1 MYPANWCLETQCGS
15 QSRAWYHFSLSQQLR
30 LSEIKTITLG
40 GRTDELGIVS
50 MERAAA
56 RQNKLNSWSKRS
68 KKKSCAA
75 TGFPAEVVI
84 SDMASL
90 PLVWS
95 KELRKSSLYIL
106 NGLDFHTFS

>member
-1 MYPANWCLETQCGS
+1 LVEKEQ
-15 QSRAWYHFSLSQQLR
+15 
-30 LSEIKTITLG
+30 
-40 GRTDELGIVS
+40 
-50 MERAAA
+50 
-56 RQNKLNSWSKRS
+56 
-68 KKKSCAA
+68 KKSCAA